1 MRRLSL
7 IVAVAVAVA
16 ALALSA
22 CGGGDDADDGAV
34 QAVAAFYPLAEALRQ
49 VGGDRVEVT
58 DLTPPGAEPHDLEL
72 TSRDVD
78 AVLDADVVVLMGDGF
93 QPAVEDVAEDIDDAV
108 FVLDEVDVDDAPD
121 DPHLWLDPVQ
131 YVAVVERVAD
141 ALIAA
146 DPDGADEY
154 RANADRYVA
163 ELEQLDR
170 DFEAGLASCERREI
184 VTAHAA
190 FGWLAARS
198 DLVQEPIAGVEPDRE
213 PDARRLGELADLVER
228 DGVTTVFTETLVA
241 PDVAEALAREAGVDT
256 AVLDPIEGITDDG
269 ADYLSVMRD
278 NLATLRAALGCG

>member
-7 IVAVAVAVA
+7 IVVA
-16 ALALSA
+16 ALLLGA
-22 CGGGDDADDGAV
+22 CGGDDADDGAV

-78 AVLDADVVVLMGDGF
+78 AVLDADVVVLMGGGF
-93 QPAVEDVAEDIDDAV
+93 QPAVEDVADDVDGAV

-131 YVAVVERVAD
+131 YAAVVERVAD
-141 ALIAA
+141 ALADA
-146 DPDGADEY
+146 DPEGADAY
-154 RANADRYVA
+154 RANAARYIA

-190 FGWLAARS
+190 FGWLAARY
-198 DLVQEPIAGVEPDRE
+198 DLEQEPIAGVEPDRE

-256 AVLDPIEGITDDG
+256 AVLDPIEGIADDG

-278 NLATLRAALGCG
+278 NLAALRGALDCD